1 MESTSSNSMCK
12 INLYGKTGSGKSTL
26 CNIILNRE
34 EFKVGNGL
42 E

>member
-1 MESTSSNSMCK
+1 MESSSSKIMCK
-12 INLYGKTGSGKSTL
+12 INLYGKMGAGKSTL

>member
-12 INLYGKTGSGKSTL
+12 INLYGNTGSGKSTL

-34 EFKVGNGL
+34 EFKVGNGI